1 VACSFFYF
9 PKLFANFIYPP
20 VDTVKL
26 RISIIVLLLVSSLN
40 LVASS
45 ILIPMDEAQINH
57 LKAYGIAFHAL
68 QNDKSVD
75 WLLNYRGGSF
85 LVDYSE
91 QIRSECMVRGVG
103 YEVIGADKVNAI
115 LQEIANPETNMNVV
129 KLERAPRI
137 AVYSPKNEL
146 IQDETDA
153 VINVLDFAEI
163 PYKILYDEEILKD
176 ELANFDWLHLHHE
189 DFTGQVGRFAWR
201 QSNLIEGKVQEV
213 VAHHLGY
220 EKVSEM
226 KLDVAKRIKAF
237 CASGGY
243 LFAMCSGAE
252 TVDIALAAE
261 GIDIVSMSYDG
272 DDSDADAQDRL
283 DFSKTF
289 AFENFTLE
297 TGDSRR
303 FSDINVTNGRSGW
316 FDQGSDYFML
326 FSYSAKWDI
335 IPTILNQ
342 NHETVIREFFGQT
355 TAFNKFLVK
364 PSVIILGENRKANNV
379 RYVYGEMGVGHW
391 TFYSGHDPE
400 GSPGRGR
407 DKAADLNLY
416 PHSPGYRLILNN
428 VLFPSA
434 KKKKQKT

>member
-1 VACSFFYF
+1 
-9 PKLFANFIYPP
+9 
-20 VDTVKL
+20 VKL
-26 RISIIVLLLVSSLN
+26 RISIAVALLTTSFRLF
-40 LVASS
+40 ATS
-45 ILIPMDEAQINH
+45 ILIPMDQAQTNH

-68 QNDKSVD
+68 QKEKTVD

-85 LVDYSE
+85 MVDFSE
-91 QIRSECMVRGVG
+91 EVRGECLVRGVSF
-103 YEVIGADKVNAI
+103 EVIASDKVNAI

-163 PYKILYDEEILKD
+163 PYKILYDEEVLKD

-201 QSNLIEGKVQEV
+201 QSNVTEGRIQEV

-220 EKVSEM
+220 AKVSEM

-252 TVDIALAAE
+252 TVDIALSAE
-261 GIDIVSMSYDG
+261 GIDIVSMSSDG
-272 DDSDADAQDRL
+272 DEVDPRAQDKL
-283 DFSKTF
+283 DFNKTF

-303 FSDINVTNGRSGW
+303 FSDINVTTGRSGW
-316 FDQGSDYFML
+316 FDQGSDYFLL

-364 PSVIILGENRKANNV
+364 PSVTILGENRKASNV
-379 RYVYGEMGVGHW
+379 RYIYGELGVGHW

-407 DKAADLNLY
+407 DKAVDLNLY